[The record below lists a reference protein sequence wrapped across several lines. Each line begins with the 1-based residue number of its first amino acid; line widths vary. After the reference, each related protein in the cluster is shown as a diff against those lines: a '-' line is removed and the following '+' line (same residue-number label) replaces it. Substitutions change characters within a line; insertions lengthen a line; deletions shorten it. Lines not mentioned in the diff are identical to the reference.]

1 MDKKDLFLYPDGIY
15 IKEQES
21 GFSYLKKV
29 YSVKLDTQEELIPFI
44 EKGRPSDKFEF
55 YLDKKEYANKHI
67 VPWSI
72 LKNMIDIAHMSF
84 AYRGGNQ
91 GILYLFLIQEINE
104 TGNDKFK
111 LLVPSQNIQD
121 YTSQHILPIDRLFK
135 PQLEQYLDSHDNSYL
150 VGQFIF
156 INNSLDGL
164 AKNANVALYD
174 QIPQH
179 VYIFNGFDDDFN
191 FRDKFAAFKTVPET
205 FQNGLSSG
213 QTISHKMP
221 PKEAIKY
228 LQLPTKEEKI
238 NTDKVFY
245 GFNDNIEHQYF
256 SNTIKYQTLPL
267 DENIDLLGCTLNQYF
282 EKITQNNFDVQP
294 TQQVSQKLKVQQ
306 PQQVQSQQ
314 TNVNNNSQQTNGQQ
328 AQPVNVNQNLQ
339 QNNGQQTQAQPQQ
352 PVVDN
357 NSQQNSQQVQQ
368 MQNLFNNENN
378 SVQFDSK
385 PVDND
390 DMLDDIDDIDETLTD
405 DIVID
410 DNAFAKEQPVKDEPK
425 SEVKTRQTG
434 KLLNTSAEDK
444 VPIYIPPKNAQAE
457 MDAKDVRKNYI
468 ENNLAQQKEQASTK
482 LSDLMEEL

>member
-135 PQLEQYLDSHDNSYL
+135 PQLEQYLDSHENSYL

-245 GFNDNIEHQYF
+245 GFNDSIEHQYF

-282 EKITQNNFDVQP
+282 EKITQNNFDTQP
-294 TQQVSQKLKVQQ
+294 TQVSQKLKVQQ
-306 PQQVQSQQ
+306 TQQVQSQQ
-314 TNVNNNSQQTNGQQ
+314 TNVNNNSQQNNGQQ
-328 AQPVNVNQNLQ
+328 AQQVNVNQNLQ
-339 QNNGQQTQAQPQQ
+339 QNGGQQTQVQPQQ
-352 PVVDN
+352 SVVNN

-368 MQNLFNNENN
+368 TQNLFNNENN
-378 SVQFDSK
+378 SVQFNSK
-385 PVDND
+385 PTDND

>member
-104 TGNDKFK
+104 AGNDKFK

-245 GFNDNIEHQYF
+245 GFNDSIEHQYF

-294 TQQVSQKLKVQQ
+294 TQVSQKLKVQQ

-314 TNVNNNSQQTNGQQ
+314 TNVDNNSQQNSQQ
-328 AQPVNVNQNLQ
+328 VQQVNVNQNLQ

-368 MQNLFNNENN
+368 TQNLFNNENN
-378 SVQFDSK
+378 SVQFNSK